1 MKQKRRLVQKSK
13 AAFSDVRKQIGA
25 LFLSAFLQ
33 YNNDGVTIIKKAVM
47 MENTLLKQYGS
58 KYA

>member
-13 AAFSDVRKQIGA
+13 AAFCDVRKQIGT